1 MFPPTT
7 NKTNKTRLAIALRT
21 DGCQWLPIRTERNIK
36 KINNLAT
43 LRIHKRKLQLRNIH
57 GKMTT
62 TTQTWTTHKSIAKK
76 KWKLGG
82 NGRNDTKEKCIYV
95 WMLAYNDTT
104 TIFCGT
110 FSCGKR
116 KIGHSPVYFSANK
129 LAIVRHCLLITFHQ
143 MFVLFFQQKNPLT
156 PRKNGREK
164 NLTKQFFLHC
174 SAFLMIITWG
184 RRL

>member
-1 MFPPTT
+1 ME
-7 NKTNKTRLAIALRT
+7 KWQQLHKLEQHTRAL
-21 DGCQWLPIRTERNIK
+21 Q
-36 KINNLAT
+36 
-43 LRIHKRKLQLRNIH
+43 
-57 GKMTT
+57 
-62 TTQTWTTHKSIAKK
+62 K

-164 NLTKQFFLHC
+164 NLTKQFFFALLCFSNDNYLGEEIVMGKIDFPNNFHLEIL
-174 SAFLMIITWG
+174 AFKP
-184 RRL
+184 